1 MRPREGTTTDHT
13 PTPARSTLEVEQP
26 GVLRGREVPASIR
39 FLGRAFATLW
49 DNTKARIGLIVLF
62 SLIAIAIFAPLIA
75 QQSPSANNFVPY
87 QNPNSVNWFGTTGNG
102 QDVFA
107 QLVYGTRVSL
117 LVSFVAGAIAT
128 VLALL
133 VGLVAGFRPGIVD
146 ETLMYI
152 TNQYMILPGLVLI
165 IVVST
170 YVQSE
175 SIWITII
182 FIGLTGWP
190 TGAKVMRSQAAT
202 LRTSDFVSAA
212 VLSGERLLRVA
223 FREILPNMTSLAA
236 ASFFGAAG
244 AALGASVGLEFL
256 GIGNPNTVAWGN
268 LLYWAEQDNALL
280 SKQIL
285 LLLAPGVAIAILAVS
300 FAFINFGIDALS
312 NPRLRER

>member
-1 MRPREGTTTDHT
+1 MIGPATSPAPTSEGDRLG
-13 PTPARSTLEVEQP
+13 AR
-26 GVLRGREVPASIR
+26 RGRAVPASVR

-49 DNTKARIGLIVLF
+49 GNTKARIGLIILLT
-62 SLIAIAIFAPLIA
+62 LIAIAIFAPLIA
-75 QQSPSANNFVPY
+75 QQSPTANNFVPY
-87 QNPNSVNWFGTTGNG
+87 QNPNAVNWFGTTGNG

-190 TGAKVMRSQAAT
+190 TGAKVMRSQAVT
-202 LRTSDFVSAA
+202 LRTSDFVNAA

-223 FREILPNMTSLAA
+223 FREILPNMISLAA

-244 AALGASVGLEFL
+244 AALAASVGLEFL

>member
-1 MRPREGTTTDHT
+1 MTENATSPVPGSIIETERSGAPR
-13 PTPARSTLEVEQP
+13 RR
-26 GVLRGREVPASIR
+26 GVPISIR

-49 DNTKARIGLIVLF
+49 DNAKARVGLIILF
-62 SLIAIAIFAPLIA
+62 ALIAIAIFAPLIA

-87 QNPNSVNWFGTTGNG
+87 QNPNAVNWFGTTGNG

-244 AALGASVGLEFL
+244 AALSASVGLEFL

-300 FAFINFGIDALS
+300 FAFINFGIDALA